1 MLLAAAAS
9 ILFALAVLVTPMAAW
24 YFFRALYC
32 FLERGDIPYT
42 LSVSLSSSSLPSDY
56 SQIISTVTYLIR
68 GESTYIETQL
78 ELIHT
83 GDEGVLGKVVHQVVD
98 YSLGHRAH
106 GEALLGLS
114 NDLTPCCHHR
124 RFLAYGGLGA
134 VDRVSAIDAR
144 CCRIYISINCAL
156 DVNLLRRFLHISRLT
171 LRCHD
176 NLIYSY
182 S

>member
-32 FLERGDIPYT
+32 FLERGESPYM
-42 LSVSLSSSSLPSDY
+42 LYVSLSSSSLPSDY
-56 SQIISTVTYLIR
+56 SQITPTVTYLIR
-68 GESTYIETQL
+68 GKSTYIKTQS

-83 GDEGVLGKVVHQVVD
+83 SDEGVLGKVIHQVVD

-106 GEALLGLS
+106 DEALLGHS
-114 NDLTPCCHHR
+114 DDLTPCCHHR
-124 RFLAYGGLGA
+124 RFLAYVGLGA

-144 CCRIYISINCAL
+144 RCRIYISLDCAL
-156 DVNLLRRFLHISRLT
+156 DVNLLRRFLPTCLT
-171 LRCHD
+171 LCH
-176 NLIYSY
+176 NFIYSF